1 MRASR
6 RQVVVNRLMNVTRRS
21 TIPIWR
27 KEEEPEE
34 EEEEEEEVEAVLQLQ
49 PQLQLQLLPLVPLVL
64 LVVVDVV
71 PVVSLQQQHYRDRG
85 CKTDVTTPCGT
96 LSVPARTVVTA

>member
-34 EEEEEEEVEAVLQLQ
+34 EEEEEEEVEAV
-49 PQLQLQLLPLVPLVL
+49 LQLQLLPLVPLVL